1 MNNPILLTIAICEVG
16 FWVLVIGGLCLRYL
30 ARMRRASTITLA
42 LLPVLDIVLIAAVA
56 LDLHRG
62 GDVEFA
68 HRLAGIYLGWTV
80 VFAHS
85 TVAWLDVRF
94 AHRFAGGP
102 APVKPPKT
110 GPQAYRNEIRGFVKW
125 LCAAA
130 IALVI
135 TYALAYTV
143 ADSEQAAAL
152 KTVIQPLGV
161 ITFFWFV
168 TGPLWVLGSK
178 TAGTKSSSSKDVA
191 GERSRL

>member
-1 MNNPILLTIAICEVG
+1 MDNPILLTIAICEIG

-42 LLPVLDIVLIAAVA
+42 LLPVLDLVLIGAVA

-80 VFAHS
+80 VFSHS

-94 AHRFAGGP
+94 AHQFAGGP
-102 APVKPPKT
+102 APVKAPKT
-110 GPQAYRNEIRGFVKW
+110 GPQAYRKEIRGFVKW
-125 LCAAA
+125 LVAAT

-135 TYALAYTV
+135 TYGLAYTV

-168 TGPLWVLGSK
+168 TGPLWV
-178 TAGTKSSSSKDVA
+178 AGKHNSSSKDAA

>member
-110 GPQAYRNEIRGFVKW
+110 GPQAYRTEIRGFVKW
-125 LCAAA
+125 LIAAA

-135 TYALAYTV
+135 TYALAHTV

-152 KTVIQPLGV
+152 KTVIQPLGI

-178 TAGTKSSSSKDVA
+178 TAGTKSSSSKDAA

>member
-1 MNNPILLTIAICEVG
+1 MDNPILLTIAICEIG
-16 FWVLVIGGLCLRYL
+16 FWALVIGGLCLRYL

-42 LLPVLDIVLIAAVA
+42 LLPALDLVLIGAVA

-85 TVAWLDVRF
+85 TLAWLDVRF

-102 APVKPPKT
+102 APVKAPKT

-125 LCAAA
+125 LVAAT

-135 TYALAYTV
+135 TYGLAYTV

-168 TGPLWVLGSK
+168 TGPLWV
-178 TAGTKSSSSKDVA
+178 AGKHNSSSKDAA

>member
-1 MNNPILLTIAICEVG
+1 MDNPILLTIAICEIG
-16 FWVLVIGGLCLRYL
+16 FWALVIGGLCLRYL
-30 ARMRRASTITLA
+30 ALMRRASTITLA
-42 LLPVLDIVLIAAVA
+42 LLPALDLVLIGAVA

-102 APVKPPKT
+102 APVKAPKT

-125 LCAAA
+125 LVAAT

-135 TYALAYTV
+135 TYGLAYTV

-168 TGPLWVLGSK
+168 TGPLWV
-178 TAGTKSSSSKDVA
+178 AGKHNSSSKDAA